1 MYIGRPIFC
10 RVSSVLQMVL
20 YIKGVLREN
29 HLDELAVILCN
40 RSVCG
45 GVALVH

>member
-1 MYIGRPIFC
+1 MYIGRPILC

-20 YIKGVLREN
+20 YIKGVLRKN